1 MSFFKYLIAI
11 VLLPFFLFELALAEE
26 LVEAADELVVVIP
39 SNYPPYYIVDENNEP
54 DGFAINVFEA
64 VASRAGLRYRY
75 EIKNNWTDVCNALKN
90 GSADIIPIL
99 SRTQKLQQF
108 AIFTSAVDTFPLSI
122 FVRDS
127 NVDIHKPDDLH
138 NHNIAIVQDECGN
151 HFLSERDKITLSRF
165 SSFEIAFQAL
175 LSGQVDAM
183 VYPQTVMSNI
193 IHEYG
198 LSDKIRLINP
208 PLVEVKLGIAVH
220 KTAPQ
225 LKKKLELSLQSF
237 INSDQYKQIYQQ
249 WLVHVKPF
257 WDVEKV
263 FWSMA
268 GLMVLLVVILLVL
281 RHRELMSLN
290 ASLQKQIDEATI
302 QLSQSNDYL
311 RDLTVTDT
319 LTGISNRRAFENSM
333 QELMSQAQRYQ
344 NEFCLL
350 IFDIDDFKK
359 LNDQFGHDMGDR
371 VLKELVDRINEI
383 VREVD
388 VLSRW
393 GGEEFT
399 ILMLQTNK
407 AGALRM
413 AERCRHIVADT
424 LFDEVGPVTISLGVT
439 GYLAGD
445 NERKF
450 FKRADDALY
459 QAKAEGKN
467 RIVWIG

>member
-1 MSFFKYLIAI
+1 MNFFKYLIVV
-11 VLLPFFLFELALAEE
+11 VLLPFLLFELALAEE

-39 SNYPPYYIVDENNEP
+39 SNYPPYYIVDDNNEP

-64 VASRAGLRYRY
+64 VASRAGLQYRY
-75 EIKNNWTDVCNALKN
+75 VIKQNWTDVCNALKN
-90 GSADIIPIL
+90 GSADVIPIL
-99 SRTQKLQQF
+99 GRTKKRQQDI
-108 AIFTSAVDTFPLSI
+108 IFTSAVETFPLSI
-122 FVRDS
+122 FVRES
-127 NVDIHKPDDLH
+127 NVDIHKPDDLDDH
-138 NHNIAIVQDECGN
+138 DIAIVQDECGN
-151 HFLSERDKITLSRF
+151 HFLSERKKISLSRF

-175 LSGQVDAM
+175 LSGQSDAM
-183 VYPQTVMSNI
+183 VYPQTVMLNI
-193 IHEYG
+193 VNEYG
-198 LSDKIRLINP
+198 LRDKIRVISP
-208 PLVEVKLGIAVH
+208 PLVEVKLGMAVH
-220 KTAPQ
+220 KTATE
-225 LKKKLELSLQSF
+225 LMKKLELSLQSF
-237 INSDQYKQIYQQ
+237 ITSEQYKQIYQK
-249 WLVHVKPF
+249 WLVHEKPF

-268 GLMVLLVVILLVL
+268 GLMVFLVVILLVL

-290 ASLQKQIDEATI
+290 DSLQKQIDKATL

-319 LTGISNRRAFENSM
+319 LTGISNRRAFENSL
-333 QELMSQAQRYQ
+333 QELMGQAQRYQ
-344 NEFCLL
+344 SKFCML
-350 IFDIDDFKK
+350 IFDIDDFKR

-399 ILMLQTNK
+399 ILMFQTSK
-407 AGALRM
+407 AGALLM
-413 AERCRHIVADT
+413 AERCRHIIANT

-467 RIVWIG
+467 RVVWIG

>member
-1 MSFFKYLIAI
+1 MNFFKYLIVV
-11 VLLPFFLFELALAEE
+11 VLLPFLLFELALAEE

-39 SNYPPYYIVDENNEP
+39 SNYPPYYIVDDNNEP

-64 VASRAGLRYRY
+64 VASRAGLQYRY
-75 EIKNNWTDVCNALKN
+75 VIKQNWTDVCNALKN
-90 GSADIIPIL
+90 GSADVIPIL
-99 SRTQKLQQF
+99 GRTKKRQQDI
-108 AIFTSAVDTFPLSI
+108 IFTSAVETFPLSI

-127 NVDIHKPDDLH
+127 NVDIHKPDDLDDH
-138 NHNIAIVQDECGN
+138 DIAIVQDECGN
-151 HFLSERDKITLSRF
+151 HFLSERKKISLSRF

-175 LSGQVDAM
+175 LSGQSDAM
-183 VYPQTVMSNI
+183 VYPQTVMLNI
-193 IHEYG
+193 VNEYG
-198 LSDKIRLINP
+198 LRDKIRVISP
-208 PLVEVKLGIAVH
+208 PLVEVKLGMAVH
-220 KTAPQ
+220 KTATE

-237 INSDQYKQIYQQ
+237 ITSEQYKQIYQK
-249 WLVHVKPF
+249 WLVHEKPF

-268 GLMVLLVVILLVL
+268 GLMVFLVVILLVL

-290 ASLQKQIDEATI
+290 DSLQKQIDKATL

-319 LTGISNRRAFENSM
+319 LTGISNRRAFENSL
-333 QELMSQAQRYQ
+333 QELMGQAQRYQ
-344 NEFCLL
+344 SKFCML
-350 IFDIDDFKK
+350 IFDIDDFKR

-399 ILMLQTNK
+399 ILMFQTSK
-407 AGALRM
+407 AGALLM
-413 AERCRHIVADT
+413 AERCRHIIANT

-467 RIVWIG
+467 RVVWIG